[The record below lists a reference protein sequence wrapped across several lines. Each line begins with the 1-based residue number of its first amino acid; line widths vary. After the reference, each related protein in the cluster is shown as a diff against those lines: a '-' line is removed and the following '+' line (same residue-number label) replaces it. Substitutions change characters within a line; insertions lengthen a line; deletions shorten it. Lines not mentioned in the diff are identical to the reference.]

1 MSLTTSKRFDLLQ
14 TYSLIQDI
22 YVGSSPLFTEIL
34 RNMRLLFSEIYQ
46 PDADE
51 IQNQTAL
58 LLRFEMQKWLISPS
72 IPDIDLFERCGLDSL
87 SIGYKWGK
95 RAEETVNNLKSLFVK
110 YTDKNSV
117 LNNEFI
123 LRFEE
128 LYSEYPEDKIKIWC
142 HKKDRSLFIDLL
154 KKEIDLDD
162 KFFISTLAEY
172 RRAKEFD
179 VLIRFGPFRST
190 GIANTPF
197 ALITS
202 PSYKRLVRF
211 IWEGMSDEE
220 GFAADP
226 ILTSHN
232 YFEIFQTN
240 RTIVVDSKVTT
251 IHAVLNSEIEDL
263 LVPLH
268 KSRELDKTLQKCVL
282 VEFPNEYAV
291 LMRPGTNLL
300 VFNPQLPNDE
310 AIGYRCAADIDS
322 DYYLIH
328 YDSNVDLGEVIIDA
342 SKAPLAAIWKQ
353 ALADFWYKSPQM
365 CINAIKRAGIDI
377 QDVERALNSWSAMNG
392 SVIRAPRSKK
402 NFEALIT
409 KVLEPS
415 LITAINER
423 GTLIPGW
430 RRAWREIEL
439 SRVQA
444 IQHGT
449 VEHAIVNEQ
458 LVMELSNSITVL
470 RDNIVGHDIYSHRL
484 QPACGLEGMVII
496 KPIIG
501 VKPDVYAPIEK
512 LGKIVKLPIIEQ
524 FCVER
529 SSISNANGPKVY

>member
-1 MSLTTSKRFDLLQ
+1 MSLTTSKRFELLHTHSLKQDL
-14 TYSLIQDI
+14 
-22 YVGSSPLFTEIL
+22 YVARSPLFTEIL
-34 RNMRLLFSEIYQ
+34 RNMRLLFSEVYQ

-58 LLRFEMQKWLISPS
+58 LLRFEMQKWLISPL
-72 IPDIDLFERCGLDSL
+72 IPDIDLFERCGLDSR
-87 SIGYKWGK
+87 SISYKWGK
-95 RAEETVNNLKSLFVK
+95 RAEETVNTLKSLFVN

-142 HKKDRSLFIDLL
+142 HKKDRFLFIELL
-154 KKEIDLDD
+154 QQEFVLDD

-172 RRAKEFD
+172 RKAKELD
-179 VLIRFGPFRST
+179 VLIRFGPFRSS

-197 ALITS
+197 ALLTS

-211 IWEGMSDEE
+211 MWEGMSDEE

-226 ILTSHN
+226 ILPSHN
-232 YFEIFQTN
+232 YFESFQTN
-240 RTIVVDSKVTT
+240 RKIIVDSNITT
-251 IHAVLNSEIEDL
+251 MHAVSNSEIEDL

-268 KSRELDKTLQKCVL
+268 KSVDFGKTLQKCVL

-300 VFNPQLPNDE
+300 VFNPQLSNEE

-322 DYYLIH
+322 NYYLIH
-328 YDSNVDLGEVIIDA
+328 YDSNVDLGEVSIDA
-342 SKAPLAAIWKQ
+342 SKAPLAAIWKK
-353 ALADFWYKSPQM
+353 ALSGFWYKTPQL
-365 CINAIKRAGIDI
+365 CINAVKRAGIDI
-377 QDVERALNSWSAMNG
+377 QDIERALNSWSAMNG

-409 KVLEPS
+409 KVLDPS
-415 LITAINER
+415 LIPARNEKE
-423 GTLIPGW
+423 TIIPGW

-458 LVMELSNSITVL
+458 LVTQLSNSITAL
-470 RDNIVGHDIYSHRL
+470 RNNISGHDTYSHRL
-484 QPACGLEGMVII
+484 QSTCGLEGIVTI

-501 VKPDVYAPIEK
+501 TESDVYAPVEK

-529 SSISNANGPKVY
+529 GYL